1 MEKLTKQEEEVM
13 LLVWQ
18 QGTCTVKDVLQRMPE
33 PQPPYTTL
41 ASIIQN
47 LKRKQFVCQRQEGKT
62 YVYEPAI
69 QESDYKRRFM
79 SGFVRDYFRGS
90 FRDMV
95 SFFAREEKLSPDDL
109 KNIIREI
116 ESNDLIQP

>member
-1 MEKLTKQEEEVM
+1 MQQ
-13 LLVWQ
+13 VWQ
-18 QGTCTVKDVLQRMPE
+18 LGTCTVKDVLQRMPE

-62 YVYEPAI
+62 YIYEPAI
-69 QESDYKRRFM
+69 LESDYKRRFL

-109 KNIIREI
+109 KEIIWEI
-116 ESNDLIQP
+116 EGK